1 MVKSAKEKELEK
13 QIAEAT
19 AKQAGEVAQAQIEV
33 YEGQNFEARQKWEEA
48 KQKRAQARSKLPEEI
63 PDDPEYKERLLE
75 AQYIE
80 ARVVSPKQV
89 EQVREYRDEIKKRQQ
104 AKETVQVLDKEIPQ
118 LYAKAVE
125 ESKEV
130 EKKAEQA
137 KQAEI
142 KKQEALITSY
152 QKQITE
158 EKQRIQ
164 REAQAREDAYQAYMK
179 ANRGDKSISKK
190 NSKKSNLKLLN
201 SIILAS
207 QNFMYSTD
215 LEMQRNIDYQFLRLG
230 RFLERTDMMIRILQ
244 SQALRSK
251 QHKKGYEYLTLEWI
265 NILKSI
271 SAFQAYRQYS
281 QQDISISDII
291 NFFLKTDTFPRSI
304 NWNLNQIERATYRIS
319 KKNDLIKNV
328 KEIKADIDKYKIK
341 TNDLDNFLFFLEKL
355 LKKLDDLNNKI
366 QKNYFS

>member
-1 MVKSAKEKELEK
+1 MLSRRAKLLYWMSRYLERSNFTSRLLITTNELQLDLTLDDEISWKPLLTVVDLNKDYLKLNKKYSEKKVIDYFIVNKNNSSSIFNSLS
-13 QIAEAT
+13 
-19 AKQAGEVAQAQIEV
+19 
-33 YEGQNFEARQKWEEA
+33 
-48 KQKRAQARSKLPEEI
+48 RSKENSLVVRDILPEQSIIKLNE
-63 PDDPEYKERLLE
+63 LL
-75 AQYIE
+75 
-80 ARVVSPKQV
+80 
-89 EQVREYRDEIKKRQQ
+89 IKF
-104 AKETVQVLDKEIPQ
+104 
-118 LYAKAVE
+118 
-125 ESKEV
+125 
-130 EKKAEQA
+130 
-137 KQAEI
+137 
-142 KKQEALITSY
+142 
-152 QKQITE
+152 
-158 EKQRIQ
+158 
-164 REAQAREDAYQAYMK
+164 
-179 ANRGDKSISKK
+179 NKSISKK
-190 NSKKSNLKLLN
+190 NSKKNNLKLLN
-201 SIILAS
+201 NVILGS

-328 KEIKADIDKYKIK
+328 KEIKADINKYKIK
-341 TNDLDNFLFFLEKL
+341 TNDLDNFLFFLEKM

>member
-1 MVKSAKEKELEK
+1 MLSRRAKLLYWMSRYLERSNFTSRLLITTNELQLDLTLDDEISWKPLLTVVDLNKDYLKLNKKYSEKKVIDYFIFNKNNSSSIFNSLS
-13 QIAEAT
+13 
-19 AKQAGEVAQAQIEV
+19 
-33 YEGQNFEARQKWEEA
+33 
-48 KQKRAQARSKLPEEI
+48 RSKENSLVVRDILPEQSIIKLNE
-63 PDDPEYKERLLE
+63 LL
-75 AQYIE
+75 
-80 ARVVSPKQV
+80 
-89 EQVREYRDEIKKRQQ
+89 IKF
-104 AKETVQVLDKEIPQ
+104 
-118 LYAKAVE
+118 
-125 ESKEV
+125 
-130 EKKAEQA
+130 
-137 KQAEI
+137 
-142 KKQEALITSY
+142 
-152 QKQITE
+152 
-158 EKQRIQ
+158 
-164 REAQAREDAYQAYMK
+164 
-179 ANRGDKSISKK
+179 NKSISKK
-190 NSKKSNLKLLN
+190 NSKKNNLKLLN
-201 SIILAS
+201 NVILGS

-328 KEIKADIDKYKIK
+328 KEIKADINKYKIK
-341 TNDLDNFLFFLEKL
+341 TNDLDNFLFFLEKM

>member
-1 MVKSAKEKELEK
+1 MLSRRAKLLYWMSRYLERSNFTSRLLITTNELQLDLTLDDEISWKPLLTVVNLNKDYLKLNKKYSEKKIIDYFIFNKNNSSSIFNSLS
-13 QIAEAT
+13 
-19 AKQAGEVAQAQIEV
+19 
-33 YEGQNFEARQKWEEA
+33 
-48 KQKRAQARSKLPEEI
+48 RSKENSLVVRDILPEQSIIKLNE
-63 PDDPEYKERLLE
+63 LL
-75 AQYIE
+75 I
-80 ARVVSPKQV
+80 RF
-89 EQVREYRDEIKKRQQ
+89 
-104 AKETVQVLDKEIPQ
+104 
-118 LYAKAVE
+118 
-125 ESKEV
+125 
-130 EKKAEQA
+130 
-137 KQAEI
+137 
-142 KKQEALITSY
+142 
-152 QKQITE
+152 
-158 EKQRIQ
+158 
-164 REAQAREDAYQAYMK
+164 
-179 ANRGDKSISKK
+179 NKSISKK
-190 NSKKSNLKLLN
+190 NSKKNNLKLLN
-201 SIILAS
+201 NVILGS

-328 KEIKADIDKYKIK
+328 KEIKADINKYKIK
-341 TNDLDNFLFFLEKL
+341 TNDLDNFLFFLEKM

>member
-1 MVKSAKEKELEK
+1 MLSRRAKLLYWMSRYLERSNFTSRLLITTNELQLDLTLDDEISWKPLLTVVDLNKDYLKLNKKYSEKKVIDYFIFNKNNSSSIFNSLS
-13 QIAEAT
+13 
-19 AKQAGEVAQAQIEV
+19 
-33 YEGQNFEARQKWEEA
+33 
-48 KQKRAQARSKLPEEI
+48 RSKENSLVVRDILPEQSIIKLNE
-63 PDDPEYKERLLE
+63 LL
-75 AQYIE
+75 
-80 ARVVSPKQV
+80 
-89 EQVREYRDEIKKRQQ
+89 IKF
-104 AKETVQVLDKEIPQ
+104 
-118 LYAKAVE
+118 
-125 ESKEV
+125 
-130 EKKAEQA
+130 
-137 KQAEI
+137 
-142 KKQEALITSY
+142 
-152 QKQITE
+152 
-158 EKQRIQ
+158 
-164 REAQAREDAYQAYMK
+164 
-179 ANRGDKSISKK
+179 NKSISKK
-190 NSKKSNLKLLN
+190 NSKKNNLKLLN
-201 SIILAS
+201 NVILGS

-319 KKNDLIKNV
+319 KKNDLIKNI
-328 KEIKADIDKYKIK
+328 KEIKTSINKYKIK
-341 TNDLDNFLFFLEKL
+341 SDDLDNFLLFLEKI
-355 LKKLDDLNNKI
+355 LKKIDNLNYQI

>member
-1 MVKSAKEKELEK
+1 MSRYLERSNFTSRLLVTTNELQLDLTLDDEISWKPLLTVVDLNKDYLKLNKKYSEKKVIDYFIFNKNNSSSIFSSLS
-13 QIAEAT
+13 
-19 AKQAGEVAQAQIEV
+19 
-33 YEGQNFEARQKWEEA
+33 
-48 KQKRAQARSKLPEEI
+48 RSKENSLVVRDILPEQSIIKLNE
-63 PDDPEYKERLLE
+63 LL
-75 AQYIE
+75 
-80 ARVVSPKQV
+80 
-89 EQVREYRDEIKKRQQ
+89 IKF
-104 AKETVQVLDKEIPQ
+104 
-118 LYAKAVE
+118 
-125 ESKEV
+125 
-130 EKKAEQA
+130 
-137 KQAEI
+137 
-142 KKQEALITSY
+142 
-152 QKQITE
+152 
-158 EKQRIQ
+158 
-164 REAQAREDAYQAYMK
+164 
-179 ANRGDKSISKK
+179 NKSISKK
-190 NSKKSNLKLLN
+190 NSKKNNLKLLN
-201 SIILAS
+201 NVILGS

-304 NWNLNQIERATYRIS
+304 SWNLNQIERATYRIS

-328 KEIKADIDKYKIK
+328 KEIKADINKYKIK
-341 TNDLDNFLFFLEKL
+341 TNDLDNFLFFLEKM

>member
-1 MVKSAKEKELEK
+1 MSRYLERSNFTSRLLITTNELQLDLTLDDEISWKPLLTVVDLNKDYLKLSKKYSEKKVIDYFIFNKNNSSSIFNSLS
-13 QIAEAT
+13 
-19 AKQAGEVAQAQIEV
+19 
-33 YEGQNFEARQKWEEA
+33 
-48 KQKRAQARSKLPEEI
+48 RSKENSLVVRDILPEQSIIKLNE
-63 PDDPEYKERLLE
+63 LL
-75 AQYIE
+75 
-80 ARVVSPKQV
+80 
-89 EQVREYRDEIKKRQQ
+89 IKF
-104 AKETVQVLDKEIPQ
+104 
-118 LYAKAVE
+118 
-125 ESKEV
+125 
-130 EKKAEQA
+130 
-137 KQAEI
+137 
-142 KKQEALITSY
+142 
-152 QKQITE
+152 
-158 EKQRIQ
+158 
-164 REAQAREDAYQAYMK
+164 
-179 ANRGDKSISKK
+179 NKSISKK
-190 NSKKSNLKLLN
+190 NSKKNNLKLLN
-201 SIILAS
+201 NVILGS

-328 KEIKADIDKYKIK
+328 KEIKADINKYKIK
-341 TNDLDNFLFFLEKL
+341 TNDLDNFLFFLEKM

>member
-1 MVKSAKEKELEK
+1 MLSRRAKLLYWMSRYLERSNFTSRLLITTNELQLDLTLDDEISWKPLLTVVDLNKDYLKLNKKYSEKKVIDYFIFNKNNSSSIFNSLS
-13 QIAEAT
+13 
-19 AKQAGEVAQAQIEV
+19 
-33 YEGQNFEARQKWEEA
+33 
-48 KQKRAQARSKLPEEI
+48 RSKENSLVVRDILPEQSIIKLNE
-63 PDDPEYKERLLE
+63 LL
-75 AQYIE
+75 
-80 ARVVSPKQV
+80 
-89 EQVREYRDEIKKRQQ
+89 IKF
-104 AKETVQVLDKEIPQ
+104 
-118 LYAKAVE
+118 
-125 ESKEV
+125 
-130 EKKAEQA
+130 
-137 KQAEI
+137 
-142 KKQEALITSY
+142 
-152 QKQITE
+152 
-158 EKQRIQ
+158 
-164 REAQAREDAYQAYMK
+164 
-179 ANRGDKSISKK
+179 NKSISKK
-190 NSKKSNLKLLN
+190 NSKKNNLKLLN
-201 SIILAS
+201 NVILGS

-304 NWNLNQIERATYRIS
+304 SWNLNQIEKATYRIS

-328 KEIKADIDKYKIK
+328 KEIKADINKYKIK
-341 TNDLDNFLFFLEKL
+341 TNDLDNFLFFLEKM